1 MKNLIPLAC
10 CLFGAV
16 SLSSAQGGAPPKPAP
31 AKPSAAKA
39 APSTAPAAETGPAGG
54 DLVQSILEQE
64 LDAPRNGYV
73 YNPAGRRDPFVSLA
87 KPVRTDETSTRPRR
101 PGVEGFMLQEVSL
114 KGVVKNIDGWIAVLE
129 GPDRKGYFV
138 RAGQRMHDGVI
149 TSVDA
154 AGLTYRQEITDPL
167 SPAKSREVRRLLNS
181 AQEESNK

>member
-114 KGVVKNIDGWIAVLE
+114 
-129 GPDRKGYFV
+129 
-138 RAGQRMHDGVI
+138 
-149 TSVDA
+149 
-154 AGLTYRQEITDPL
+154 
-167 SPAKSREVRRLLNS
+167 
-181 AQEESNK
+181 